1 MFVCLFR
8 FERKTTRILFSMS
21 KRATHVRSNLLI
33 SEIDK
38 LSYRQLQIELKAR
51 DLKAA
56 GKSET
61 LRERLRKALI
71 EQNENDLFL
80 DDLDEC
86 SICLD
91 RLSFD
96 KITTI
101 LTTCLHRYHRI
112 CLKKWIES
120 NSEYSLC
127 CPLCRCS
134 LVDDRYNEHDDEKK
148 RIM

>member
-1 MFVCLFR
+1 M
-8 FERKTTRILFSMS
+8 TD
-21 KRATHVRSNLLI
+21 
-33 SEIDK
+33 IDQ

-51 DLKAA
+51 ALKAA
-56 GKSET
+56 GKSEI
-61 LRERLRKALI
+61 LRERLRQALI
-71 EQNENDLFL
+71 EQNEDDLFV

-91 RLSFD
+91 TLTFD

-101 LTTCLHRYHRI
+101 LATCLHRYHRI
-112 CLKKWIES
+112 CLKKWIET

-134 LVDDRYNEHDDEKK
+134 LVNDRCNEQDDDDDEKK